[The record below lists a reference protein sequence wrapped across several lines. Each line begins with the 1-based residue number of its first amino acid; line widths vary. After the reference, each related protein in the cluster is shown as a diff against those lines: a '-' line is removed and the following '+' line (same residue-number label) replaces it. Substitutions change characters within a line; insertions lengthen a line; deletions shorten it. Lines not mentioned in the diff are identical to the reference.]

1 MYDGENKME
10 KLLNIKNLSIS
21 QRNGR
26 LILLMQI
33 CYSAIFII
41 PVLMPYYKA
50 EIGLSFRDFM
60 VAEAMF
66 AATVVLMEVPSGW
79 LSDLWSRKKTLALG
93 LLTNAI
99 GYGMLLF
106 ANSFVDAAIAQ
117 CVIGIGVSMIS
128 GTNSALLYDSLL
140 QDGKEEQFRRL
151 EGSRHGFALYA
162 LAFACLAGGVLY
174 QINHHLP
181 LLLTVAG
188 QSIGMLCTLL
198 LIEPKRAYKAAEKHP
213 VADMLD
219 TMKFALHG
227 HKEVAG
233 IILFATVIFTA
244 TKVMLWVQQPYY
256 ALLALPEIWYGVF
269 MAAGFLVG
277 GMGGHLGHL
286 LDGHVRNRTMFLFM
300 LIMVVG
306 ACLIAGL
313 VKSLGVVPLLLVGSV
328 MWGFGWPRVQNAIN
342 LRVSSERRATILST
356 AGLMI
361 SLAFIPIGSAMGILS
376 DAWGLQDAL
385 LALGLFILAGG
396 SLSLGLFVINARRKE
411 ALA

>member
-1 MYDGENKME
+1 ME
-10 KLLNIKNLSIS
+10 KLLNIKNLNIS
-21 QRNGR
+21 QRNTR
-26 LILLMQI
+26 LILLMQM

-66 AATVVLMEVPSGW
+66 AATAVLMEVPSGW
-79 LSDLWSRKKTLALG
+79 LSDLWSRKNTLAAG
-93 LLTNAI
+93 LLANMT
-99 GYGMLLF
+99 GYSLLLF
-106 ANSFVDAAIAQ
+106 AGSFTEAAIAQ
-117 CVIGIGVSMIS
+117 CVIGVGVSLIS

-140 QDGKEEQFRRL
+140 QDGKENEYRRL
-151 EGSRHGFALYA
+151 EGLRHGSALYA
-162 LAFACLAGGVLY
+162 LSLACLAGGLLY
-174 QINHHLP
+174 QLSHHLP
-181 LLLTVAG
+181 LLMTIAG
-188 QSIGMLCTLL
+188 QSIGVLCTLL
-198 LIEPKRAYKAAEKHP
+198 LIEPKREYKAAEKHP
-213 VADMLD
+213 VADMID

-256 ALLALPEIWYGVF
+256 SLLQLPEVWYGVF
-269 MAAGFLVG
+269 MSAGFLIG

-300 LIMVVG
+300 LIMVVS
-306 ACLIAGL
+306 ACLIAGTARH
-313 VKSLGVVPLLLVGSV
+313 LGVVPLLLVGSV
-328 MWGFGWPRVQNAIN
+328 MWGFGWPRVQSAIN
-342 LRVSSERRATILST
+342 MRVSSERRATILST
-356 AGLMI
+356 ASLMI
-361 SLAFIPIGSAMGILS
+361 SLTFIPIGAGMGILS
-376 DAWGLQDAL
+376 DAWGLQNAL

-396 SLSLGLFVINARRKE
+396 TCGLGIFVLNARRRD

>member
-1 MYDGENKME
+1 MVNEME
-10 KLLNIKNLSIS
+10 KLLRIKDLNIS
-21 QRNGR
+21 QRNTR
-26 LILLMQI
+26 LILLMQM

-79 LSDLWSRKKTLALG
+79 LSDLWSRKHTLAAG
-93 LLTNAI
+93 LLANMA
-99 GYGMLLF
+99 GYSMLLF
-106 ANSFVDAAIAQ
+106 ADSFAGAALSQ
-117 CVIGIGVSMIS
+117 CVIGVGVSLIS

-140 QDGKEEQFRRL
+140 QDGEQDEYRRL
-151 EGSRHGFALYA
+151 EGLRHGSALYA
-162 LAFACLAGGVLY
+162 LSLACLAGGWLY
-174 QINHHLP
+174 HINHHLP
-181 LLLTVAG
+181 LLMTVAG
-188 QSIGMLCTLL
+188 QAIGVFCALL
-198 LIEPKRAYKAAEKHP
+198 LIEPKREYKPAEKHP

-256 ALLALPEIWYGVF
+256 SLLQLPEIWYGVF
-269 MAAGFLVG
+269 MAVGFLVG

-300 LIMVVG
+300 LVMVVS
-306 ACLIAGL
+306 ACLIAGT
-313 VKSLGVVPLLLVGSV
+313 VKHLGVVPLLLVGSV
-328 MWGFGWPRVQNAIN
+328 MWGFGWPRVQSAIN
-342 LRVSSERRATILST
+342 MRVSSERRATILST
-356 AGLMI
+356 ASLMI
-361 SLAFIPIGSAMGILS
+361 SLAFIPIGSTMGLMS
-376 DAWGLQDAL
+376 DAWGIQNAL
-385 LALGLFILAGG
+385 LGLGVFILIGG
-396 SLSLGLFVINARRKE
+396 SFSLGLFVFNAKRKE
-411 ALA
+411 ALAT